1 MTWVQ
6 AFDNFN
12 DMAEFDVDF
21 STGEVVGVGLGA
33 LRVKNALKHY
43 GGAIGFPQQQS
54 FEAPHPSIDP
64 RSMAWLLMSM
74 GFYDI
79 RGDLAQY
86 DPPEFSDIPDGAVS

>member
-6 AFDNFN
+6 AVNHFN
-12 DMAEFDVDF
+12 EMIEFDIDF
-21 STGEVVGVGLGA
+21 NTGELIGTGLGA

-43 GGAIGFPQQQS
+43 GGVIGFPQQQS

-86 DPPEFSDIPDGAVS
+86 DPPEFSDIPDGAVA

>member
-1 MTWVQ
+1 MTWVH

-12 DMAEFDVDF
+12 DVAEFDIDF
-21 STGEVVGVGLGA
+21 NTGELIGTGLGA
-33 LRVKNALKHY
+33 RRVKNALKHY
-43 GGAIGFPQQQS
+43 GGVIGFPQQQS